1 MHAVHLYWRARH
13 CWSFYIYAWAF
24 ALQSDD
30 RALVIR
36 LDILRRG
43 SISPRGTTETE
54 KPLRSRW
61 GFCVSGSV
69 MSFKTTFI

>member
-54 KPLRSRW
+54 KTPAFPL
-61 GFCVSGSV
+61 GVFAFVGL
-69 MSFKTTFI
+69 